1 MLALLTICNEH
12 MILSCNVWVPHAFF
26 CFVSYVCVLRWC
38 CSTCLVGNRVQF
50 AKWHCA
56 SPPPSPPP
64 LLFFFSCRI
73 LWMCFLGTW
82 SFVLLLYSLASAYR
96 LLVYSPVR
104 VPLPHLFFCCVSWM
118 CFLCTCS
125 FVSVA
130 CTYRTLCVKCSS
142 LCFVFNH
149 SYVCVQL

>member
-64 LLFFFSCRI
+64 LLFFFFLSHP
-73 LWMCFLGTW
+73 LNVFLGY
-82 SFVLLLYSLASAYR
+82 VILCVVALLIGKCIQAACILHRASPPTPLIFLLR
-96 LLVYSPVR
+96 LVNVFSVYMFFCKCCLH
-104 VPLPHLFFCCVSWM
+104 LPH
-118 CFLCTCS
+118 
-125 FVSVA
+125 
-130 CTYRTLCVKCSS
+130 TLCKV
-142 LCFVFNH
+142 LFPLFCF
-149 SYVCVQL
+149 